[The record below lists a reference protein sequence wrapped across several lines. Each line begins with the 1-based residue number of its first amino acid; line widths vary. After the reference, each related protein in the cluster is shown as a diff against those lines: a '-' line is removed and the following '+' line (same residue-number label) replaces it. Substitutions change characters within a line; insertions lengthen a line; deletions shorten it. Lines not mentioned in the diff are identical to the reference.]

1 MSSTDNTSR
10 ITGKVKWFNS
20 KAGYGF
26 ITVCEGELVDKD
38 VFVHYSSIKADSSQY
53 KYLTQ
58 GEYVDFTLTKPANEK
73 HEYHAVEVTGVK
85 GGLIMCETRRLSS
98 IALKSGDSEAV
109 AESPVE
115 DVNETSRAS
124 SAPRKF
130 KTREPKESKESDGF
144 TTVKRSRPP
153 VKKTGPP
160 AVARR

>member
-1 MSSTDNTSR
+1 MSSTDSTSR

-26 ITVCEGELVDKD
+26 ITVCEGELLDKD
-38 VFVHYSSIKADSSQY
+38 VFVHYSSIKADSSHY

-98 IALKSGDSEAV
+98 IASKTGDSEV
-109 AESPVE
+109 VDESPVVDTTE
-115 DVNETSRAS
+115 KPKAP
-124 SAPRKF
+124 SATRKL
-130 KTREPKESKESDGF
+130 KTREPKEGKDSDGF
-144 TTVKRSRPP
+144 TTVKRSRGPP
-153 VKKTGPP
+153 KRSGPP
-160 AVARR
+160 ASRK